1 MASFEK
7 LVRDALWLRPEL
19 SSCAQSIFTPQADQ
33 RSLQKA
39 TCGIMERLFVSEELQ
54 GIDPAEYLR
63 RKQGGDW
70 SRQASSILPPG
81 RTGGD
86 DPRLSQPDCAAVALD
101 GCLLSAGR
109 SAWTLL
115 LACSHS
121 FEDEEATSL

>member
-54 GIDPAEYLR
+54 GIDPSEYLR
-63 RKQGGDW
+63 RKQGVDW

-86 DPRLSQPDCAAVALD
+86 DPGLSQPDCAPSRPRRLFTLRWKICLD
-101 GCLLSAGR
+101 V
-109 SAWTLL
+109 L

-121 FEDEEATSL
+121 FEDEETPSL